1 MRLELAKEDTRLVAQ
16 GEISA
21 HQTSLTSF
29 LMAGLDLEEHQ
40 RILLYEIKIIKKYET
55 QKELADL
62 EEKRRIL
69 ISRINKWR
77 EIQLAYI
84 PDIGSLV
91 ANMASKL
98 LSGSLAAEDVP
109 LFLPSSL
116 SPNFQSAPAFMK
128 TLGRETQLCI
138 AQADDALA
146 DIRHHLRIISGLWL
160 FKKVNISGTGNRP
173 NTRMRS
179 LFNRFNHR
187 MRQSVLRYR
196 AARSSLLA
204 ANLERQHWEDRL
216 KDLKDSDVRGPGKD
230 DFYLQEAGK
239 ATYGASKGRYEISWI
254 WLVPQTKSE
263 IDRNSSEQVF
273 DEGLRVEWSKS
284 QARKMR
290 WEEEVQIIQEE
301 MRRTIVYYEWKQQ
314 WWLDRNSQPT
324 PSDDSIQ
331 LGITAYSQKQAYS
344 CKCMADSFAMAW
356 LPFLQAEGIIP
367 EWESRYKH
375 LVSGKLRTAVALDVE
390 GERSEDE
397 SNGGQIEQEEKY
409 DAFELDD

>member
-1 MRLELAKEDTRLVAQ
+1 M
-16 GEISA
+16 
-21 HQTSLTSF
+21 
-29 LMAGLDLEEHQ
+29 
-40 RILLYEIKIIKKYET
+40 KKYT
-55 QKELADL
+55 STNQLADL

-69 ISRINKWR
+69 LGRINKWR

-91 ANMASKL
+91 ANTASKL
-98 LSGSLAAEDVP
+98 ISQSHSLAAEDVP

-116 SPNFQSAPAFMK
+116 SPNLQSSPGFSK
-128 TLGRETQLCI
+128 TLTHEIQLRI

-146 DIRHHLRIISGLWL
+146 DIRHHLRIIAGLWQ
-160 FKKVNISGTGNRP
+160 FKKVNISGTGNQP

-187 MRQSVLRYR
+187 MRQSVVRYR
-196 AARSSLLA
+196 AARSALLA
-204 ANLERQHWEDRL
+204 ANLGEGQKWEDRL
-216 KDLKDSDVRGPGKD
+216 KDLKDSDVRGPGKE

-239 ATYGASKGRYEISWI
+239 TDYGTSKGRFEMSWI
-254 WLVPQTKSE
+254 WLVPQSNSE
-263 IDRNSSEQVF
+263 VDTNSSEQVF

-314 WWLDRNSQPT
+314 WWLEKNTQETNSEDT
-324 PSDDSIQ
+324 IHH
-331 LGITAYSQKQAYS
+331 GITAYSKKQAHY
-344 CKCMADSFAMAW
+344 CMCMAESFAIAW
-356 LPFLQAEGIIP
+356 LPFLQSVGIKP
-367 EWESRYKH
+367 DWEQRYNRFI
-375 LVSGKLRTAVALDVE
+375 SGKSRSTTPSNIDVE
-390 GERSEDE
+390 KEISEDE
-397 SNGGQIEQEEKY
+397 SYGGEIEAEVY

>member
-1 MRLELAKEDTRLVAQ
+1 
-16 GEISA
+16 
-21 HQTSLTSF
+21 
-29 LMAGLDLEEHQ
+29 
-40 RILLYEIKIIKKYET
+40 
-55 QKELADL
+55 
-62 EEKRRIL
+62 
-69 ISRINKWR
+69 
-77 EIQLAYI
+77 LAYI

-91 ANMASKL
+91 ANTASKL
-98 LSGSLAAEDVP
+98 LSESHLLTAEDVP

-116 SPNFQSAPAFMK
+116 SANLRSSPGFSK
-128 TLGRETQLCI
+128 TLTHEIQLRI

-146 DIRHHLRIISGLWL
+146 DIRHHLRIISGLWQ
-160 FKKVNISGTGNRP
+160 FKKVNISGTGNQP

-196 AARSSLLA
+196 AARSALLA
-204 ANLERQHWEDRL
+204 ANLGEGQNWEDRL

-239 ATYGASKGRYEISWI
+239 TDYGTSKSGKAKYGTSKGRFEMSWI
-254 WLVPQTKSE
+254 WLVPQSNSE
-263 IDRNSSEQVF
+263 VNTHSSEQVF

-314 WWLDRNSQPT
+314 WWLEKNPHQMNIEDT
-324 PSDDSIQ
+324 IHH
-331 LGITAYSQKQAYS
+331 GITAYSEKQAHY
-344 CKCMADSFAMAW
+344 CKCMAESFAIAW
-356 LPFLQAEGIIP
+356 LPFLQSEDIKP
-367 EWESRYKH
+367 DWEHRYNQ
-375 LVSGKLRTAVALDVE
+375 LVSGGKSRSTAPSYIDPEKEISEDGSYGGEIE
-390 GERSEDE
+390 GEV
-397 SNGGQIEQEEKY
+397 Y